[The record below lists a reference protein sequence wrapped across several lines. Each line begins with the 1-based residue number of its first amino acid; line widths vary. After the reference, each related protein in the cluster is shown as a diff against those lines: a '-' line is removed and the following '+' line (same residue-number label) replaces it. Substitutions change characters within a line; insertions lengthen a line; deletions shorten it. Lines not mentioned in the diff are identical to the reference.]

1 MAILQIPVAVYDEMV
16 AHAQQNMPLEA
27 CGYLAGVHKVSA
39 PAQVVENNAVTKV
52 LRPVD
57 EVKPDAVVTSFI
69 PMTNID
75 KSPEHFT
82 FDPKEQFAAIK
93 QVRQTDES
101 LLVVYHSHPETP
113 ARLSAEDVRLF
124 NDPNM
129 IYVIVSLA
137 AATPEVK
144 AYTVRKHEDV
154 VDIARVDIVVS

>member
-1 MAILQIPVAVYDEMV
+1 MVILQIPSAIYDAMV
-16 AHAQQNMPLEA
+16 AHAKQNMPLEA
-27 CGYLAGVHKVSA
+27 CGYLAGETPSA
-39 PAQVVENNAVTKV
+39 TV
-52 LRPVD
+52 
-57 EVKPDAVVTSFI
+57 FI

-93 QVRQTDES
+93 QVRQSGES
-101 LLVVYHSHPETP
+101 LLAVYHSHPETP

-137 AATPEVK
+137 AAIPEVK
-144 AYTVRKHEDV
+144 AYRVRKHEDV
-154 VDIARVDIVVS
+154 VNIVRVDIVVS

>member
-1 MAILQIPVAVYDEMV
+1 MVILQIPSAIYDAMV
-16 AHAQQNMPLEA
+16 AHAKQNMPLEA
-27 CGYLAGVHKVSA
+27 CGYLAGEAPSA
-39 PAQVVENNAVTKV
+39 TV
-52 LRPVD
+52 
-57 EVKPDAVVTSFI
+57 FI

-93 QVRQTDES
+93 QVRQSGES
-101 LLVVYHSHPETP
+101 LLAVYHSHPETP

-137 AATPEVK
+137 AAIPEVK
-144 AYTVRKHEDV
+144 AYRVRKHEDV
-154 VDIARVDIVVS
+154 VNIVRVDIVVS

>member
-1 MAILQIPVAVYDEMV
+1 MAILQIPSAIYDAMV
-16 AHAQQNMPLEA
+16 AHAKQNMPLEA
-27 CGYLAGVHKVSA
+27 CGYLAGETPSSTPSQAGENGDDPKGMRPLD
-39 PAQVVENNAVTKV
+39 PAVATV
-52 LRPVD
+52 
-57 EVKPDAVVTSFI
+57 FM

-93 QVRQTDES
+93 QVRQSGES
-101 LLVVYHSHPETP
+101 LLAVYHSHPETP

-137 AATPEVK
+137 AAIPEVK
-144 AYTVRKHEDV
+144 AYRVRKHEDV
-154 VDIARVDIVVS
+154 VNIVRVDIVVS

>member
-16 AHAQQNMPLEA
+16 AHAQRQMPLES
-27 CGYLAGVHKVSA
+27 CGYLAGEVSGIERA
-39 PAQVVENNAVTKV
+39 AALSENKGFCCT
-52 LRPVD
+52 
-57 EVKPDAVVTSFI
+57 VKTFI

-93 QVRQTDES
+93 QVRQTGES

-154 VDIARVDIVVS
+154 VDIARVDICIL

>member
-1 MAILQIPVAVYDEMV
+1 MGILQITKSVYDEMV
-16 AHAQQNMPLEA
+16 GHAQRQMPLEA
-27 CGYLAGVHKVSA
+27 CGYLAGITATPS
-39 PAQVVENNAVTKV
+39 
-52 LRPVD
+52 RPSGDSPLDPVMA
-57 EVKPDAVVTSFI
+57 KTFI

-93 QVRQTDES
+93 QVRQSGES
-101 LLVVYHSHPETP
+101 LLAVYHSHPETP

-137 AATPEVK
+137 AATPEVN
-144 AYTVRKHEDV
+144 AYTVRKHEDIV
-154 VDIARVDIVVS
+154 EISRVDIVVS

>member
-1 MAILQIPVAVYDEMV
+1 MGILEITSSVYDEMV
-16 AHAQQNMPLEA
+16 AHAKANMPLEA
-27 CGYLAGVHKVSA
+27 CGYLAGDALSESPHK
-39 PAQVVENNAVTKV
+39 
-52 LRPVD
+52 D
-57 EVKPDAVVTSFI
+57 FCCEVKTFI

-93 QVRQTDES
+93 QVRQSGES

-113 ARLSAEDVRLF
+113 ARLSAEDIRLF

-137 AATPEVK
+137 AETPEVK
-144 AYTVRKHEDV
+144 AYTVRKQEDV
-154 VDIARVDIVVS
+154 VEIARVDIVVS